1 MTNNLVVIILQKPV
15 EYMMGRL
22 QSILLLTF
30 LASSQQQQQQ
40 QQQQPQDEAPLPA
53 ATQKLAW
60 FTPILVQPLTHEA
73 PTFASELAATAV
85 AVYDAFL
92 SQGKPGLRDIVCGE
106 SGRCGTGGLNA
117 WRDFEEPHQFNDAF
131 YRFQLSRGMA
141 DFHALP
147 AFQRLRRY
155 VLEAI
160 GKMASQTGAQPTAAA
175 GGGGGGGGGGGAG
188 QSDGLGFGPDGL
200 FCWASVHPAGSGSHH
215 PAHTHAGAAF
225 SAVFFASLPS
235 SSPPSSS
242 LAATAAPLVFRDPRG
257 PLPPFDHSIVHRPS
271 ERDLVVFP
279 SWLSHEVRP
288 AIPHRTT
295 TRQRV
300 SVDSGGEPQEGS
312 AAGHKKKEDD
322 LRVSISCNA
331 RGDWAQTA
339 DLSVTFDA

>member
-1 MTNNLVVIILQKPV
+1 M
-15 EYMMGRL
+15 
-22 QSILLLTF
+22 
-30 LASSQQQQQQ
+30 
-40 QQQQPQDEAPLPA
+40 
-53 ATQKLAW
+53 
-60 FTPILVQPLTHEA
+60 QPLTHED
-73 PTFASELAATAV
+73 ASFSSSLASRAIELYET
-85 AVYDAFL
+85 FL
-92 SQGKPGLRDIVCGE
+92 SMGKPGLREVVCAE
-106 SGRCGTGGLNA
+106 SGGLCGRGGANYWMSL
-117 WRDFEEPHQFNDAF
+117 EEPHQFNDAF
-131 YRFQLSRGMA
+131 FRFQLSRGMR
-141 DFHALP
+141 DFEALP
-147 AFQRLRRY
+147 AFQRLRGHVR
-155 VLEAI
+155 ATI
-160 GKMASQTGAQPTAAA
+160 DKMAAATGASTSSSGDSNS
-175 GGGGGGGGGGGAG
+175 GGGGGGGSGGDGGGYGA
-188 QSDGLGFGPDGL
+188 DGL